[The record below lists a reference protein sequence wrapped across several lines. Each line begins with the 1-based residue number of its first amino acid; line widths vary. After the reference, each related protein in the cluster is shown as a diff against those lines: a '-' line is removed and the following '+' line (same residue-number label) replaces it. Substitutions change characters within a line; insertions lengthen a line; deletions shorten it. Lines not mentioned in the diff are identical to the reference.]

1 MHGVKGFRAFDQT
14 FCTEAGFGV
23 RSHQIHEKNRAG
35 YVCEGF
41 HQRPWVAGTDL
52 DLLKLMGRYE
62 DARRQINDIQA
73 GADGVN
79 LTQASL
85 TRELLFLLNDE
96 EATLDLQIQM

>member
-1 MHGVKGFRAFDQT
+1 
-14 FCTEAGFGV
+14 
-23 RSHQIHEKNRAG
+23 
-35 YVCEGF
+35 
-41 HQRPWVAGTDL
+41 
-52 DLLKLMGRYE
+52 MGRYE